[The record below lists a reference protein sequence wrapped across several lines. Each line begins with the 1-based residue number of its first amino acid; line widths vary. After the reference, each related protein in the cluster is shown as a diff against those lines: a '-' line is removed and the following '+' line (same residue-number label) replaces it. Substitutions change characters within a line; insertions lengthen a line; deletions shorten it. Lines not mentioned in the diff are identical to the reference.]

1 MRPFD
6 FYLELNEVKR
16 VSKDP
21 ELAKS
26 LIRDMNERIA
36 KSLKLN
42 VKEFAKIVFE
52 NLYDALREFSDALL
66 ALDGYKSYSHQASI
80 AGLEEYNF
88 SEEFITK
95 LDMFRYKRNGSKY
108 YGKEIS
114 QEDAKD
120 IKDFYLRNAAKID
133 KIIND
138 KF

>member
-88 SEEFITK
+88 SEEFI
-95 LDMFRYKRNGSKY
+95 
-108 YGKEIS
+108 I
-114 QEDAKD
+114 
-120 IKDFYLRNAAKID
+120 
-133 KIIND
+133 
-138 KF
+138 